1 MHRAM
6 TNLDIMKYVT
16 LLKIPH
22 FRGVFMRDQ
31 LPMKCH
37 QIECWIL
44 NQAKNSHP
52 TGTHWC
58 ALVKI
63 KNQAYYFDSFGKLPP
78 PLEVITYLGRGIDL
92 KYNYDRYQ
100 NYDEIICGQ
109 LCLIFLYDFW
119 KTRADERKK
128 KI

>member
-1 MHRAM
+1 MDHAM
-6 TNLDIMKYVT
+6 TNFELIKYANV
-16 LLKIPH
+16 LKIPH

-31 LPMKCH
+31 LPRKSDKV
-37 QIECWIL
+37 ECWIL
-44 NQAKNSHP
+44 NQAKNEHP

-63 KNQAYYFDSFGKLPP
+63 ENDAYYFDSFGKLPP
-78 PLEVITYLGRGIDL
+78 PLEVITYLGRDVNF
-92 KYNYDRYQ
+92 KYNYNRYQ

-119 KTRADERKK
+119 QTGQRKV
-128 KI
+128 